1 MPHNICS
8 FIPVTKV
15 INDVLLKYDNYHVL
29 FIFVQLQFFIM
40 SKCEQCIIKQFN
52 SLKSLTTDELVRI
65 SKCKT
70 SMIIKKGEVIF
81 EEGEMLN
88 GVYCVKDG
96 ICKLSKLSENGK
108 DQIVKMVVKGQLLGQ
123 RSLISDESS
132 NLQAVALN
140 DMEVC
145 FIPKSEILKDLQN
158 NSKFSFDVLK
168 EMAHDLKEA
177 DDVIVNMAQK
187 HVRQRLAETL
197 VYIHDTFG
205 TNPDGTLSILL
216 SREDFANIVGTAT
229 ESAIRVL
236 SQFKKDGLISSI
248 GKQIKIEDL
257 SGLKRVE

>member
-1 MPHNICS
+1 
-8 FIPVTKV
+8 
-15 INDVLLKYDNYHVL
+15 
-29 FIFVQLQFFIM
+29 M

-52 SLKSLTTDELVRI
+52 SLKALTTDELMRI
-65 SKCKT
+65 SGCKT
-70 SMIIKKGEVIF
+70 SMFIKKGEVIF

-96 ICKLSKLSENGK
+96 ICKLSKLSANGK

-145 FIPKSEILKDLQN
+145 FIPKSEIINDLKN
-158 NSKFSFDVLK
+158 NSKFSFEVLK
-168 EMAHDLKEA
+168 EMASDLKEA

-187 HVRQRLAETL
+187 SVRERLAEAL
-197 VYIHDTFG
+197 IYIHDSFG
-205 TNPDGTLSILL
+205 TNPDGSLSVLL

-236 SQFKKDGLISSI
+236 SQFKKEGLISTV
-248 GKQIKIEDL
+248 GKQIKIEDIEA
-257 SGLKRVE
+257 LKRVE